1 MRVISK
7 READVHHS
15 FVLFGEEEYTFKS
28 HDTNMTIKAAENMF
42 NTTEHASTTLTCLVW
57 VMGSFNACLREQ
69 EIYSR
74 ILYHWATPIFL
85 EVVVII
91 V

>member
-42 NTTEHASTTLTCLVW
+42 NTTEHASTTLTCLV
-57 VMGSFNACLREQ
+57 
-69 EIYSR
+69 
-74 ILYHWATPIFL
+74 
-85 EVVVII
+85 
-91 V
+91 